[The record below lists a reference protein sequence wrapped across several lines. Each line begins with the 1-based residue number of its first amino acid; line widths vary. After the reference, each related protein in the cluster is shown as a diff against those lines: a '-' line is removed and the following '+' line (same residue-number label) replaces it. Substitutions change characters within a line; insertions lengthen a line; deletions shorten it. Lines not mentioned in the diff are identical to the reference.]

1 MSIGENIREARLKA
15 GLTQKQLGERIG
27 ITAQS
32 VAQWETGRRE
42 PKLKSLEKIA
52 DALHVSLASIYGLS
66 EDKTNAVEIA
76 LFDSELND
84 GKIDKDV
91 FDERLWVELSID
103 LSFDIQSALCKSETL
118 LKWTNDDLIS
128 ITQHGIL
135 KLNRAGLMVAAQQ
148 ILDLAF
154 RKEYMKIPD
163 EKY

>member
-1 MSIGENIREARLKA
+1 MSIGENIKKARLKA

-42 PKLKSLEKIA
+42 PKLQSLERIA
-52 DALHVSLASIYGLS
+52 DALHISLASIYGLP

-76 LFDSELND
+76 LFASEQND
-84 GKIDKDV
+84 GKVDKEM
-91 FDERLWVELSID
+91 FDERFWVELSID
-103 LSFDIQSALCKSETL
+103 LSFDIQSAICKSETL
-118 LKWTNDDLIS
+118 SKWTNDDLIS

-135 KLNRAGLMVAAQQ
+135 KLNRTGLIVAAQQ

-154 RKEYMKIPD
+154 RKEYMKNPD